1 MFNSGRRCYI
11 IHGMSRKT
19 AFPVAVLLLLAL
31 VSAGAS
37 VSFSIGP
44 RAEYRPFDHDFRNT
58 ENLRDADSFVYGLE
72 TGVFWKN
79 LIGLELDVGIQD
91 KVMTTT
97 SLCFRFKVAGPVALK
112 VGAGINL
119 EFSKR
124 QDDGKV
130 VVTSGGLLLKRLKY
144 VSEYPSE
151 LMLRTYMF
159 KAAVEVEIAGFLALQ
174 TDYLIVPHYLHS
186 AHAEDKGFSGMFFS
200 GILGVSLKYVI

>member
-1 MFNSGRRCYI
+1 MKRL
-11 IHGMSRKT
+11 K
-19 AFPVAVLLLLAL
+19 AFPVVVLLLFL
-31 VSAGAS
+31 VLSSAVAS
-37 VSFSIGP
+37 VSFSVGP
-44 RAEYRPFDHDFRNT
+44 RAEYRPFDHDFTNS
-58 ENLRDADSFVYGLE
+58 ENLKDADSFVYGLE
-72 TGVFWKN
+72 AGLFWKD
-79 LIGLELDVGIQD
+79 LVGLELDVGIQD

-97 SLCFRFKVAGPVALK
+97 YLCFRFKVAGPVALK
-112 VGAGINL
+112 AGAGINL

-151 LMLRTYMF
+151 LMLRTFMF

-174 TDYLIVPHYLHS
+174 ADYLVVPHYLHS
-186 AHAEDKGFSGMFFS
+186 VVAEDKGLPGIFFS